1 MNIASLDNLPPLT
14 KQEALNILATP
25 LNDLKLGSDYYKAV
39 FHLAKYPCKET
50 EEALLALLYK
60 ESFEQPIQIAQR
72 KAIEILAHLDCR
84 RAIPVIGN
92 LLTSDDPYIVENSAW
107 ALNKLGCN
115 EKVLHSYI
123 GTLLTQPNQNRRIL
137 VQSLSGMLARSEL
150 SKIRDLFNSDPL
162 SPGVKGACIAAIFR
176 LTGESSEVSQ
186 LGKYLELPNQ
196 NDRQSAVQDIIDAN
210 ASSLLG
216 KVVSTPIS
224 PFFKLRAIDHLWSKK
239 LDNNDNKELFNIIE
253 TTLIDDPNKLALV
266 KSSNH
271 QEDIDSCIKKLFNTD
286 FNVGYIALKILLGK
300 KLSNVFPHL
309 INSWDKITKDYGAIY
324 FLTILFRKIEGLD
337 QSQTNLVIEFL
348 FSCLSNDW
356 PLFMKFRSSAII
368 SLMKIDPSIC
378 KGHISQWLDVNLNP
392 YWPCR
397 YSTLMCMDELLGPLE
412 LYPFIGDL
420 KNKFNDNNRFV
431 SAKAKD
437 IFYRL

>member
-1 MNIASLDNLPPLT
+1 M
-14 KQEALNILATP
+14 
-25 LNDLKLGSDYYKAV
+25 
-39 FHLAKYPCKET
+39 
-50 EEALLALLYK
+50 
-60 ESFEQPIQIAQR
+60 
-72 KAIEILAHLDCR
+72 
-84 RAIPVIGN
+84 
-92 LLTSDDPYIVENSAW
+92 
-107 ALNKLGCN
+107 
-115 EKVLHSYI
+115 
-123 GTLLTQPNQNRRIL
+123 
-137 VQSLSGMLARSEL
+137 
-150 SKIRDLFNSDPL
+150 
-162 SPGVKGACIAAIFR
+162 
-176 LTGESSEVSQ
+176 
-186 LGKYLELPNQ
+186 
-196 NDRQSAVQDIIDAN
+196 QDIIDAN